1 MIKHWLN
8 LLIILK
14 KNEENKIDNN
24 LINKKLNQIGNALN
38 MVTSGTNKNEIAN
51 LDRQY
56 TNCYTSILSD
66 IQYC

>member
-14 KNEENKIDNN
+14 KSEENKIDNN

-51 LDRQY
+51 LDR
-56 TNCYTSILSD
+56 
-66 IQYC
+66 